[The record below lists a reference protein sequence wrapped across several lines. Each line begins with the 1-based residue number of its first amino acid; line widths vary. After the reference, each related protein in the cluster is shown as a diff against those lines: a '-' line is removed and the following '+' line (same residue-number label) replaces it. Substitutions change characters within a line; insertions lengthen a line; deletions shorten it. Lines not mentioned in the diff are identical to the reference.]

1 MIVDQEELRFLKRN
15 TLFKGASEAYLNLII
30 KPKNFFK
37 VKEGEIIYSCGEEA
51 FGLYLILTGE
61 IKIKFCNER
70 TKEHRFKRRYLTDFF
85 GESEVLNERIR
96 NSSAIADKDCTLYK
110 ISSTEL
116 KSLISA
122 NQTLYN
128 NLKKKEEVENDEFQ
142 EIDKSEDLTPEDV
155 NSAAE
160 ENDLHEPIES
170 KQEENLEEVSDDELN
185 CLGEKQ
191 MAKHEFDNLPADTNI
206 VSPNLM
212 KNPASG
218 CKENSDDQGELK
230 LE

>member
-1 MIVDQEELRFLKRN
+1 M
-15 TLFKGASEAYLNLII
+15 
-30 KPKNFFK
+30 
-37 VKEGEIIYSCGEEA
+37 
-51 FGLYLILTGE
+51 
-61 IKIKFCNER
+61 
-70 TKEHRFKRRYLTDFF
+70 
-85 GESEVLNERIR
+85 
-96 NSSAIADKDCTLYK
+96 
-110 ISSTEL
+110 
-116 KSLISA
+116 
-122 NQTLYN
+122 
-128 NLKKKEEVENDEFQ
+128 KKKEEVENDEFQ

-155 NSAAE
+155 NSAAV

-218 CKENSDDQGELK
+218 CKENSDEQGELK
-230 LE
+230 PE